1 MKNKLLSY
9 LFYGMITIFF
19 LVITSC
25 SNTEKSENS
34 KIIQVNPKYAEF
46 ITAYTSGVISNKSEI
61 IIELKKELSDDNIN
75 KINTNELFDF
85 EPKIAGKT
93 EWINNRSIRFTPN
106 TDLSSQQLYKVTFHL
121 SKVSVVPS
129 DMLDFVFQFQ
139 AKHMDLNIYIEG
151 LSPYGDNLE
160 WQKVE
165 GFITTTDHVSE
176 LMIKQL
182 VTATQN
188 RNTLNIRWVKTKDA
202 YTHNFIIDSITRGD
216 KRRILNIVWDGDLIG
231 VNKDGK
237 IEYEIP
243 PLGDFKIMDFSI
255 GQLPDQFVKVRFSD
269 PFANNTILDGLV
281 YLESGEDLRFLIDKN
296 MLTIYPKEKLNG
308 EKILKFSNTIKNSI
322 GYELKNE
329 ESRTLNFIS
338 LKPEVQL
345 IGNGVI
351 LPSTNGLIFPFKA
364 VNLNAV
370 NVKIIRIYEDNVAQF
385 FQENNYDGGKNLTR
399 VGRIIY
405 KDDVEL
411 KSTNKVDLNYWNTY
425 SLDLSKMIRTEPG
438 AIYRVMISF
447 KMSQSLYP
455 CDCDDNSEKEVSSD
469 FEKDYFDANK
479 SYWYSSN
486 NYNYGTNYFSWRE
499 RTDPCKLAYY
509 GSDENTVVRNVF
521 ASDLGI
527 MVKAGNNGKLM
538 AIVTNLKTTEPQ
550 AGVKIELYNL
560 QNRLIASKST
570 SSQGIAKFSLDNQP
584 YLLIARKGNEIG
596 YLKLDDGSSLS
607 MSMFDIGG
615 SITQDG
621 IKGFIYGDRGVWR
634 PGDSLFISLIL
645 EDKNKTLPQNHPVIF
660 TLYNA
665 KGQTNQRITSI
676 EGENGFY
683 IFKTKTSADD
693 ETGNW
698 KAEIVVGDV
707 VFTKK
712 IKIETIKP
720 NRLKVTLDFGAKI
733 LTNIKNQPINLTSKW
748 LHGAPA
754 NGLKTDIEIN
764 LSESTTRFKGLGEYH
779 FDDYIKSFKS
789 QDIKVAQQILSKV
802 GKTSFTPAFKV
813 DEDAPGMLKASFKT
827 RVFEKG
833 GDASTDRILM
843 PFSPYRS
850 YVGYRLPEGN
860 SWSGALYSDSK
871 NLIPIVTVDE
881 FGELVD
887 REKVKVEI
895 FKVSW
900 NWWWEGNTK
909 NDIARYVTG
918 INRELIHTGEVNT
931 KDGKAI
937 YELNLQKEIW
947 GRCYIRV
954 TDPESKHSSGQIF
967 YMSYSNY
974 WSTTSGKSEGAEML
988 SFNTDKEKYKVG
1000 ENVIITL
1007 PEAKEGR
1014 IFISVES
1021 GNEVLQTFWYKASK
1035 TNNTF
1040 SFNATSNMAPNVYL
1054 NITFIQPHKHTENDL
1069 PIRMFGVR
1077 GIAVEDPNTHLS
1089 PIITMKDELRPEEEV
1104 IIKISEEKGKKMTY
1118 TIAMVDDGLLDL
1130 THFSTPKA
1138 WHTFYARQSLGVKTW
1153 DMYKYVTGAFTAR
1166 MAGLLQIGGDIYVK
1180 SKEKKQANRFKPVVK
1195 FLGPFTL
1202 NPGATAKHTF
1212 KMPNYVG
1219 SVRTMV
1225 VAGNNAAYGS
1235 VHKTTPVKKPL
1246 MVLATLPRV
1255 LGPTEEV
1262 EIPVTIFAMK
1272 ESINQVKVSI
1282 QVNNSFDIIGNSSQL
1297 IKFENIGNKIV
1308 NFRLKVKDK
1317 LGIGTVKII
1326 CESGSEK
1333 ATYDVELAIRMP
1345 NPLLTKVVSKAIAS
1359 GDTWD
1364 IDYQTYGV
1372 QGTNKG
1378 MLELSTVPQINLE
1391 KRLSYLIQY
1400 PHGCIEQTT
1409 SSVFP
1414 QLYLNDLLTLTI
1426 KKQIKI
1432 QTNIEKALVRIKSFQ
1447 TPSGGFTYWPNS
1459 NGSEDE
1465 WGTNYAGHFM
1475 IEAKKKGF
1483 QLPIGLLNNWVS
1495 YQTEKANAWQFESIR
1510 TNYYQ
1515 RSSQLNQAYRLYTL
1529 ALANKPALSA
1539 MNKLRS
1545 NRSLNTNAKWRL
1557 AAAYTIIG
1565 RKDVANDLVFEISK
1579 NIESYKESSYTYGSK
1594 TRDEALILETLALMQ
1609 DYKKGKEVL
1618 EKIAKK
1624 LASNDYL
1631 NTQATAF
1638 SLLAISKYI
1647 GVTGSGKSFIV
1658 ELKMNGKP
1666 SSTKSTTT
1674 YKQIDLDL
1682 ESKPNGNLEINNK
1695 NKNMLFASL
1704 QIQGIPMYDGVSI
1717 NEDNNLNMSVNYFN
1731 INNTP
1736 LNPSEIKQGSDFY
1749 VETSITNTGIQS
1761 DYENLALTQIF
1772 PSGWEIRNTRM
1783 DLHKTN
1789 NKANTKYQDIRDD
1802 RVHTYFD
1809 LEKGKTIK
1817 IKIQL
1822 NASYL
1827 GKFYLPIVNCEAM
1840 YNNTINAKEGGS
1852 WVEVVKES
1860 DK

>member
-1 MKNKLLSY
+1 MKKTILSN
-9 LFYGMITIFF
+9 LFYGFISILF
-19 LVITSC
+19 LLITSC
-25 SNTEKSENS
+25 NNSGNSE
-34 KIIQVNPKYAEF
+34 IIQVDPKYAEF

-61 IIELKKELSDDNIN
+61 IIELKNELSDDEIN
-75 KINTNELFDF
+75 KINANQLFDF
-85 EPKIAGKT
+85 EPKITGKT
-93 EWINNRSIRFTPN
+93 EWINNRTIRFTPSS
-106 TDLSSQQLYKVTFHL
+106 DLSSTELYKATFHL
-121 SKVSVVPS
+121 SKVSIVPS

-139 AKHMDLNIYIEG
+139 SKHMDLNVYLEG
-151 LSPYGDNLE
+151 LSPYGDDLK
-160 WQKVE
+160 WQKVG
-165 GFITTTDHVSE
+165 GFITTTDHVSKE
-176 LMIKQL
+176 LTQQL

-188 RNTLNIRWVKTKDA
+188 GNKLNIRWIESIDEF
-202 YTHNFIIDSITRGD
+202 THSFVIDSIVRSEKRGM
-216 KRRILNIVWDGDLIG
+216 LNIDWDGNLIG

-237 IEYEIP
+237 IDYEIP
-243 PLGDFKIMDFSI
+243 PLGDFKVMDFRI
-255 GQLPDQFVKVRFSD
+255 GQLPDQFIKVRFSD
-269 PFANNTILDGLV
+269 PLAKNAVLDGLI
-281 YLESGEDLRFLIDKN
+281 YLESGEDLSFSIDKN
-296 MLTIYPKEKLNG
+296 MLTIYPKEKLVG
-308 EKILKFSNTIKNSI
+308 EKILKFSNTVKNSI
-322 GYELKNE
+322 GYELKKE

-345 IGNGVI
+345 IGDGVI
-351 LPSTNGLIFPFKA
+351 LPSTNGLVFPFKA

-370 NVKIIRIYEDNVAQF
+370 NVKIIRIYEDNVTQF

-411 KSTNKVDLNYWNTY
+411 KSTSKIDLSYWNTY

-469 FEKDYFDANK
+469 FEEDYFDVDK

-486 NYNYGTNYFSWRE
+486 NYNYGTKYFSWRE
-499 RTDPCKLAYY
+499 RADPCKLAYY
-509 GSDENTVVRNVF
+509 GSNENTVVRNVF

-527 MVKAGNNGKLM
+527 MVKASDNGKLM
-538 AIVTNLKTTEPQ
+538 AIVTDLKTTEPQ
-550 AGVKIELYNL
+550 SGVKIELYNL
-560 QNRLIASKST
+560 QNRLMASKTTST
-570 SSQGIAKFSLDNQP
+570 VGIAKFNLEKHP
-584 YLLIARKGNEIG
+584 YLLIAKRGNEIG

-615 SITQDG
+615 SVTQDG

-634 PGDSLFISLIL
+634 PGDSLFLSFIL
-645 EDKNKTLPQNHPVIF
+645 EDKNKVLPPNHPVIF

-665 KGQTNQRITSI
+665 KGQLNQRTTRTK
-676 EGENGFY
+676 GENGFY
-683 IFKTKTSADD
+683 VFKTKTGAED

-698 KAEIVVGDV
+698 KAEIKVGDA
-707 VFTKK
+707 VFTKQL
-712 IKIETIKP
+712 KIETIKP
-720 NRLKVTLDFGAKI
+720 NRLKVALDFGGKI
-733 LTNIKNQPINLTSKW
+733 LTNIKNQPINLTSNW

-754 NGLKTDIEIN
+754 KGLKTDIEIN

-789 QDIKVAQQILSKV
+789 QDIKVTQQILNKE
-802 GKTSFTPAFKV
+802 GKTSFTPSFKV
-813 DEDAPGMLKASFKT
+813 EDDAPGMLKASFKT

-887 REKVKVEI
+887 RENVKVEI

-900 NWWWEGNTK
+900 NWWWQTNSK
-909 NDIARYVTG
+909 YDIARYVTG
-918 INRELIHTGEVNT
+918 LHRELIHTGSINT

-937 YELNLQKEIW
+937 YELDLQKEIW
-947 GRCYIRV
+947 GRCYIRI
-954 TDPESKHSSGQIF
+954 TDPESKHSSGQVF
-967 YMSYSNY
+967 YMSYSDY

-988 SFNTDKEKYKVG
+988 SFNTDKEKYTVG
-1000 ENVIITL
+1000 ENVKITL

-1021 GNEVLQTFWYKASK
+1021 GNEVLNTYWFKASK

-1040 SFNATSNMAPNVYL
+1040 SIKATPKMAPNVYL

-1104 IIKISEEKGKKMTY
+1104 TIKISEEKGKKMTY
-1118 TIAMVDDGLLDL
+1118 TIAVVDDGLLDL

-1153 DMYKYVTGAFTAR
+1153 DMYKYVTGAFTGR
-1166 MAGLLQIGGDIYVK
+1166 MAGLLQIGGDIYAK
-1180 SKEKKQANRFKPVVK
+1180 STDKKQANRFKPVVK

-1202 NPGATAKHTF
+1202 SPGKTAKHTI

-1235 VHKTTPVKKPL
+1235 AQKTTPVKKPL

-1262 EIPVTIFAMK
+1262 EVPVAVFAMK
-1272 ESINQVKVSI
+1272 ENIKEVKVSI
-1282 QVNNSFDIIGNSSQL
+1282 QANDKFDIIGSTTQL
-1297 IKFENIGNKIV
+1297 IKFESIGDKIV
-1308 NFRLKVKDK
+1308 NFKLKVKDK

-1326 CESGSEK
+1326 CESGKEK
-1333 ATYDVELAIRMP
+1333 ATYDVELGVRMP
-1345 NPLLTKVVSKAIAS
+1345 NPILTKVISKAIAI
-1359 GDTWD
+1359 GETWTTGYEAFG
-1364 IDYQTYGV
+1364 I
-1372 QGTNKG
+1372 QGTNKA
-1378 MLELSTVPQINLE
+1378 MLEFSTVPPINLE

-1414 QLYLNDLLTLTI
+1414 QLYLADLLALSNE
-1426 KKQIKI
+1426 KQREI
-1432 QTNIEKALVRIKSFQ
+1432 QTNIEKSLIRIKSFQ
-1447 TPSGGFTYWPNS
+1447 TADGGFSYWPNS
-1459 NGSEDE
+1459 YSSADE

-1483 QLPIGLLNNWVS
+1483 QLPIGLLNNWIS
-1495 YQTEKANAWQFESIR
+1495 FQTEKANAWQFENTS
-1510 TNYYQ
+1510 TSYYQ
-1515 RSSQLNQAYRLYTL
+1515 RSTQLNQAYRLYTL

-1539 MNKLRS
+1539 MNKLRR
-1545 NRSLNTNAKWRL
+1545 NNKLNDNAKWRL
-1557 AAAYTIIG
+1557 AAAYTLIG
-1565 RKDVANDLVFEISK
+1565 RKDVANDLVFGASK
-1579 NIESYKESSYTYGSK
+1579 NVEAYKESSYTYGGK
-1594 TRDEALILETLALMQ
+1594 TRDEALILEALALMKE
-1609 DYKKGKEVL
+1609 YEEGKEL
-1618 EKIAKK
+1618 LDNIAKK

-1647 GVTGSGKSFIV
+1647 GGSGNAKSFTV
-1658 ELKMNGKP
+1658 ELKTNGK
-1666 SSTKSTTT
+1666 TETIKSNST
-1674 YKQIDLDL
+1674 YKQIELDL
-1682 ESKPNGNLEINNK
+1682 ESKVNGNLEFNNT
-1695 NKNMLFASL
+1695 NETMLFVSL
-1704 QIQGIPMYDGVSI
+1704 QMQGIPMYDGISI
-1717 NEDNNLNMSVNYFN
+1717 DEDNNIDMSLNYFN
-1731 INNTP
+1731 MDNTP
-1736 LNPSEIKQGSDFY
+1736 LNPSEIEQGSDFY
-1749 VETSITNTGIQS
+1749 VETSITNTGIKQN
-1761 DYENLALTQIF
+1761 YENLALTQIF

-1783 DLHKTN
+1783 DLHKTA
-1789 NKANTKYQDIRDD
+1789 NKEDITYQDIRDD

-1817 IKIQL
+1817 VKIQL

-1827 GKFYLPIVNCEAM
+1827 GKFYLPTVNCEAM
-1840 YNNTINAKEGGS
+1840 YDNTINAKEGGS

-1860 DK
+1860 AK

>member
-1 MKNKLLSY
+1 MKNKLLSN
-9 LFYGMITIFF
+9 LFYGIITILF

-25 SNTEKSENS
+25 NNSENPE
-34 KIIQVNPKYAEF
+34 IIQVNPKYAEF
-46 ITAYTSGVISNKSEI
+46 ITAYTSGIISNKSEI
-61 IIELKKELSDDNIN
+61 IIELKKELSDDEIN
-75 KINTNELFDF
+75 KINTNQLFDF

-93 EWINNRSIRFTPN
+93 EWINNRSIRFTPKY
-106 TDLSSQQLYKVTFHL
+106 DLSSLELYKVTFHL
-121 SKVSVVPS
+121 SKVSIVPS

-139 AKHMDLNIYIEG
+139 AKHMDLNVYIEG
-151 LSPYGDNLE
+151 LSPYSDDLK
-160 WQKVE
+160 WQKVG

-176 LMIKQL
+176 VIIKQL
-182 VTATQN
+182 VTASQKGKK
-188 RNTLNIRWVKTKDA
+188 LNIRWLENKNVNA
-202 YTHNFIIDSITRGD
+202 HSFVIDSISRGE
-216 KRRILNIVWDGDLIG
+216 KRGMLNIVWDGNLIG
-231 VNKDGK
+231 VNKDGE

-243 PLGDFKIMDFSI
+243 PLGDFKVMDFNI

-269 PFANNTILDGLV
+269 PLSKNATLDGLV
-281 YLESGEDLRFLIDKN
+281 YLESGEDLSFSIDKN
-296 MLTIYPKEKLNG
+296 MLTIYPKEKLVG
-308 EKILKFSNTIKNSI
+308 EKILTFSNTIKNSI

-345 IGNGVI
+345 IGDGVI

-370 NVKIIRIYEDNVAQF
+370 NVKIIRIYEDNVSQF
-385 FQENNYDGGKNLTR
+385 FQENNYDGARNLTR
-399 VGRIIY
+399 VGRVIY
-405 KDDVEL
+405 KDDVAL
-411 KSTNKVDLNYWNTY
+411 KSKSKIDLSYWNTY

-455 CDCDDNSEKEVSSD
+455 CDCDDNSEKEVGSD
-469 FEKDYFDANK
+469 FEEDYFDANK

-486 NYNYGTNYFSWRE
+486 NYNYGTQYFSWSE
-499 RTDPCKLAYY
+499 RDDPCKLAYY
-509 GSDENTVVRNVF
+509 GSNENTVVRNVF

-538 AIVTNLKTTEPQ
+538 AIVTDLKTTEPQ
-550 AGVKIELYNL
+550 TGVKIELYNL
-560 QNRLIASKST
+560 QNRLMASKTT
-570 SSQGIAKFSLDNQP
+570 SSVGIAKFNLDNQP
-584 YLLIARKGNEIG
+584 YLLIARRGNEIG

-615 SITQDG
+615 SVTQDG
-621 IKGFIYGDRGVWR
+621 IKGFIYADRGVWR
-634 PGDSLFISLIL
+634 PGDSLYISFIL
-645 EDKNKTLPQNHPVIF
+645 EDKNKVLPQNHPVVF
-660 TLYNA
+660 RLYNA
-665 KGQTNQRITSI
+665 KGQVSQRITRTK
-676 EGENGFY
+676 GENGFY
-683 IFKTKTSADD
+683 VFKTKTSTED

-698 KAEIVVGDV
+698 KAEIKVGDA
-707 VFTKK
+707 VFTKQL
-712 IKIETIKP
+712 KIETIKP
-720 NRLKVTLDFGAKI
+720 NRLKVALDFGAKI
-733 LTNIKNQPINLTSKW
+733 LTNIKNKPINLTSNW

-789 QDIKVAQQILSKV
+789 QDIKVAQRILNKE
-802 GKTSFTPAFKV
+802 GKTSFTPEFKV

-887 REKVKVEI
+887 RENVKVEV

-900 NWWWEGNTK
+900 NWWWQTNSK
-909 NDIARYVTG
+909 YDIARYVTG
-918 INRELIHTGEVNT
+918 LNRELIHTGKINT
-931 KDGKAI
+931 KEGKAI

-947 GRCYIRV
+947 GRCYIRI
-954 TDPESKHSSGQIF
+954 TDPESKHSSGQVF

-988 SFNTDKEKYKVG
+988 SFNTDKEKYTVG
-1000 ENVIITL
+1000 DNVKITL
-1007 PEAKEGR
+1007 PQAKEGR

-1021 GNEVLQTFWYKASK
+1021 GNEVLNTYWFKASK

-1040 SFNATSNMAPNVYL
+1040 SFKTTSSMAPNVYL

-1104 IIKISEEKGKKMTY
+1104 TIRISEEKGNKMTY
-1118 TIAMVDDGLLDL
+1118 TIAIVDDGLLDL

-1153 DMYKYVTGAFTAR
+1153 DMYKYVTGAFTGK
-1166 MAGLLQIGGDIYVK
+1166 MAGLLQIGGDIYAK
-1180 SKEKKQANRFKPVVK
+1180 STEKKQANRFKPVVM

-1202 NPGATAKHTF
+1202 NPGSTAKHTF

-1235 VHKTTPVKKPL
+1235 AQKTTPVKKPL

-1255 LGPTEEV
+1255 LSPSEDVEV
-1262 EIPVTIFAMK
+1262 PVAIFAMK
-1272 ESINQVKVSI
+1272 ENIKEVKVSI
-1282 QVNNSFDIIGNSSQL
+1282 QANDKFDIIGNPSQL
-1297 IKFENIGNKIV
+1297 IKFENIGDKIV
-1308 NFRLKVKDK
+1308 NFKLKVKDK

-1326 CESGSEK
+1326 CESGNEK

-1345 NPLLTKVVSKAIAS
+1345 NPIITKVVSKAIATGS
-1359 GDTWD
+1359 TWNL
-1364 IDYQTYGV
+1364 DYKAFGI
-1372 QGTNKG
+1372 QGTNKA
-1378 MLELSTVPQINLE
+1378 MLEFSTVPPINLE

-1414 QLYLNDLLTLTI
+1414 QLFLNDLLVLSNE
-1426 KKQIKI
+1426 KQRNI

-1447 TPSGGFTYWPNS
+1447 TANGGFTYWPNS
-1459 NGSEDE
+1459 YDSEDE

-1483 QLPIGLLNNWVS
+1483 QLPIGLLNNWIS
-1495 YQTEKANAWQFESIR
+1495 FQTGKANAWQFENTR
-1510 TNYYQ
+1510 TSYYQ
-1515 RSSQLNQAYRLYTL
+1515 RSTQLNQAYRLYTL

-1545 NRSLNTNAKWRL
+1545 NSKLSDNAKWRL
-1557 AAAYTIIG
+1557 AAAYTLIG
-1565 RKDVANDLVFEISK
+1565 RKDVANDLVFGTSK
-1579 NIESYKESSYTYGSK
+1579 NIEAYKESSYTYGSK
-1594 TRDEALILETLALMQ
+1594 TRDEALILEALALMQ
-1609 DYKKGKEVL
+1609 EYEQGKEL
-1618 EKIAKK
+1618 LDNIAKK

-1647 GVTGSGKSFIV
+1647 GGSGNAKSFTV
-1658 ELKMNGKP
+1658 DLKMNGKP
-1666 SSTKSTTT
+1666 SSIKSNST
-1674 YKQIDLDL
+1674 YKQIDLDV
-1682 ESKPNGNLEINNK
+1682 ETKPNGNLEFNNT
-1695 NKNMLFASL
+1695 NETMLFVSL
-1704 QIQGIPMYDGVSI
+1704 QMQGIPMYDGVSI
-1717 NEDNNLNMSVNYFN
+1717 NEDNNMNMSVNYFN
-1731 INNTP
+1731 MDNTP
-1736 LNPSEIKQGSDFY
+1736 LNPSKIKQGSDFY
-1749 VETSITNTGIQS
+1749 VETSISNTGIKGN
-1761 DYENLALTQIF
+1761 YENLALTQIF

-1783 DLHKTN
+1783 DLNTTTN
-1789 NKANTKYQDIRDD
+1789 KEDITYQDIRDD

-1817 IKIQL
+1817 VKIQL

-1827 GKFYLPIVNCEAM
+1827 GMFYLPIANCEAM
-1840 YNNTINAKEGGS
+1840 YDNTINAKVGGS

-1860 DK
+1860 AK

>member
-1 MKNKLLSY
+1 MKNKIFSN
-9 LFYGMITIFF
+9 LFYGIISILF
-19 LVITSC
+19 LVVTSC
-25 SNTEKSENS
+25 NNSENS
-34 KIIQVNPKYAEF
+34 EIIEVNPKYAEF

-61 IIELKKELSDDNIN
+61 IIELKNELSDDEIN
-75 KINTNELFDF
+75 KINTNQLFDF
-85 EPKIAGKT
+85 EPRIAGKT
-93 EWINNRSIRFTPN
+93 EWINNRSIRFTPSS
-106 TDLSSQQLYKVTFHL
+106 DLSSLKLYKVTFHL

-129 DMLDFVFQFQ
+129 DMLDFTFQFQ
-139 AKHMDLNIYIEG
+139 AKHMDLNVYIEG
-151 LSPYGDNLE
+151 LTPYSDDLE
-160 WQKVE
+160 WQKVG
-165 GFITTTDHVSE
+165 GFITTTDHVSQE
-176 LMIKQL
+176 MVMQL
-182 VTATQN
+182 VTANQN
-188 RNTLNIRWVKTKDA
+188 GKKLNIRWVETKDVF
-202 YTHNFIIDSITRGD
+202 THSFIIDSIARGE
-216 KRRILNIVWDGDLIG
+216 KRGMLNIVWDGNLIG
-231 VNKDGK
+231 VNKNEK
-237 IEYEIP
+237 IDYEIP
-243 PLGDFKIMDFSI
+243 PLGDFKVMDFSI
-255 GQLPDQFVKVRFSD
+255 GQLPDQFIKVRFSD
-269 PFANNTILDGLV
+269 PLAKNAMLDGLI
-281 YLESGEDLRFLIDKN
+281 YLESGEDLRFSIDKN
-296 MLTIYPKEKLNG
+296 ILTIYPKEKLVG
-308 EKILKFSNTIKNSI
+308 KKVLKFSNTVKNSI
-322 GYELKNE
+322 GFELKKE
-329 ESRTLNFIS
+329 ESKTLSFIS
-338 LKPEVQL
+338 LKPKVQL
-345 IGNGVI
+345 IGDGVI

-370 NVKIIRIYEDNVAQF
+370 NVKIIRIYENNVAQF
-385 FQENNYDGGKNLTR
+385 FQENNYDGGRGLTR

-405 KDDVEL
+405 KDDVAL
-411 KSTNKVDLNYWNTY
+411 KSTSKVDLSYWNTY
-425 SLDLSKMIRTEPG
+425 SLDLSKMIKTEPG

-455 CDCDDNSEKEVSSD
+455 CDCDDNSEKEESSD
-469 FEKDYFDANK
+469 FEVDYFDANQ

-486 NYNYGTNYFSWRE
+486 NYNYSTQYFNWRE
-499 RTDPCKLAYY
+499 RANPCKLAYY
-509 GSDENTVVRNVF
+509 GSNDNTVVRNVF

-527 MVKAGNNGKLM
+527 MVKASDNGKLM
-538 AIVTNLKTTEPQ
+538 AIITNLKTTQPQ
-550 AGVKIELYNL
+550 SGVKIELYNF
-560 QNRLIASKST
+560 QNRLIASKTT
-570 SSQGIAKFSLDNQP
+570 SSVGIAKFNLEKQP
-584 YLLIARKGNEIG
+584 YLLIAKKGNEIG

-615 SITQDG
+615 SVTQDG

-634 PGDSLFISLIL
+634 PGDSLFLSFIL
-645 EDKNKTLPQNHPVIF
+645 EDKNKLLPQNHPVIF

-665 KGQTNQRITSI
+665 KGQVNQRITRTK
-676 EGENGFY
+676 GENGFY
-683 IFKTKTSADD
+683 VFKTKTNTED

-698 KAEIVVGDV
+698 KAEIKVGDA
-707 VFTKK
+707 VFTKQL
-712 IKIETIKP
+712 KIETIKP
-720 NRLKVTLDFGAKI
+720 NRLKVALDFGGKI
-733 LTNIKNQPINLTSKW
+733 LTNITNHPINLTSNW

-754 NGLKTDIEIN
+754 KGLKTDIEIN

-789 QDIKVAQQILSKV
+789 QDIKVAQQILNKE
-802 GKTSFTPAFKV
+802 GKTSFTPEFKV
-813 DEDAPGMLKASFKT
+813 NEDAPGMLKASFKT

-833 GDASTDRILM
+833 GDASTDRILI

-850 YVGYRLPEGN
+850 YVGYRLPKGN

-887 REKVKVEI
+887 RENVKVEI

-900 NWWWEGNTK
+900 NWWWQTNSK
-909 NDIARYVTG
+909 YDIARYVTE
-918 INRELIHTGEVNT
+918 INRELIHTGNINT
-931 KDGKAI
+931 IDGKAI

-954 TDPESKHSSGQIF
+954 TDPESKHSSGQVF
-967 YMSYSNY
+967 YMSYSDY

-988 SFNTDKEKYKVG
+988 SFNTDKTKYTVG
-1000 ENVIITL
+1000 ENVKITL

-1021 GNEVLQTFWYKASK
+1021 GNEVLNTYWFKASK
-1035 TNNTF
+1035 SNNTF
-1040 SFNATSNMAPNVYL
+1040 SFKATPNMAPNVYL

-1069 PIRMFGVR
+1069 PIRMFGVK

-1104 IIKISEEKGKKMTY
+1104 TIKISEEKGKKMTY
-1118 TIAMVDDGLLDL
+1118 TIAIVDDGLLDL

-1153 DMYKYVTGAFTAR
+1153 DMYKYVTGAFTGR
-1166 MAGLLQIGGDIYVK
+1166 MAGLLQIGGDIYAK
-1180 SKEKKQANRFKPVVK
+1180 STEKKQANRFKPVVK

-1202 NPGATAKHTF
+1202 NPGRTAKHTF

-1225 VAGNNAAYGS
+1225 VAGNNTAYGS
-1235 VHKTTPVKKPL
+1235 TQKTTPVRKPL

-1262 EIPVTIFAMK
+1262 LVPVAVFAMK
-1272 ESINQVKVSI
+1272 ENIKEVKVSI
-1282 QVNNSFDIIGNSSQL
+1282 QSNDKFEIIGSHSQL
-1297 IKFENIGNKIV
+1297 IQFESVGDKIV
-1308 NFRLKVKDK
+1308 NFKLKVKDK

-1326 CESGSEK
+1326 CESGNEK

-1345 NPLLTKVVSKAIAS
+1345 NPILTKVVSKAIAS
-1359 GDTWD
+1359 GDIWY
-1364 IDYQTYGV
+1364 IDYEAFGI
-1372 QGTNKG
+1372 QGTNKA
-1378 MLELSTVPQINLE
+1378 MLEFSTVPPINLE

-1414 QLYLNDLLTLTI
+1414 QLYLTDLLALSNE
-1426 KKQIKI
+1426 KQSNI
-1432 QTNIEKALVRIKSFQ
+1432 QTNIEKALIRIKSFQ
-1447 TPSGGFTYWPNS
+1447 TTNGGFTYWPNS
-1459 NGSEDE
+1459 YSSESE

-1495 YQTEKANAWQFESIR
+1495 FQTGKANAWQFHNTK

-1515 RSSQLNQAYRLYTL
+1515 RSTQLNQAYRLYTL

-1545 NRSLNTNAKWRL
+1545 NSKLSTNAKWRL
-1557 AAAYTIIG
+1557 AAAYTLIG
-1565 RKDVANDLVFEISK
+1565 RKDVANDLIFGTSK
-1579 NIESYKESSYTYGSK
+1579 NVEAYKESSYTYGSK
-1594 TRDEALILETLALMQ
+1594 TRDEALILEALALMQ
-1609 DYKKGKEVL
+1609 EYEEAKEL
-1618 EKIAKK
+1618 LDKIAKK

-1647 GVTGSGKSFIV
+1647 GGSGNAKSFTV
-1658 ELKMNGKP
+1658 EVKTNGKP
-1666 SSTKSTTT
+1666 SSVNSNST
-1674 YKQIDLDL
+1674 YKQIDLAI
-1682 ESKPNGNLEINNK
+1682 EGKPNGKLEFNNT
-1695 NKNMLFASL
+1695 NETMLFVSL
-1704 QIQGIPMYDGVSI
+1704 QMQGTPMYDGVSI
-1717 NEDNNLNMSVNYFN
+1717 NEDNNINMSVNYFN
-1731 INNTP
+1731 MNNTT
-1736 LNPSEIKQGSDFY
+1736 LNPSEIEQGNDFY
-1749 VETSITNTGIQS
+1749 VETSITNTGIKQN
-1761 DYENLALTQIF
+1761 YENLALTQIF

-1783 DLHKTN
+1783 DLHKTT
-1789 NKANTKYQDIRDD
+1789 NKENITYQDIRDD
-1802 RVHTYFD
+1802 RVHSYFD

-1817 IKIQL
+1817 VKIQL

-1827 GKFYLPIVNCEAM
+1827 GRFYLPITNCEAM
-1840 YNNTINAKEGGS
+1840 YDNTINAKEGGS

-1860 DK
+1860 AK